1 MWKPP
6 ITRTDL
12 NKWAATLEDYA
23 LIFSFWTR
31 TTFVHSPQ
39 AVAIKTWSQA
49 LAIFVQVGGKLDPF
63 LTKCQNVGMAAYKF
77 QALSAHLLNL
87 ALQQNQRFSLYD
99 PPLPSQWLAFFPLE
113 LSFPHDIY
121 FAHCWDLTGA
131 AQNLHQH
138 NMAIHINHHC
148 NATAIRIAT
157 ADFVDA
163 IPQAKCF
170 LRKEPLDGSWPIPAF
185 AHKRPPPPW
194 VNLVLDLRLNPQHEI
209 HCISCI
215 TQIPLDTWMNLTAEE
230 IRLKIPRAPGAKGR
244 FKAALNRFCKFK
256 DALATFLRLQMSE
269 TMSKAHIVQPSWSG
283 NETCF
288 FCHKLMRFSAEPSKI
303 TRNCPNPGTLSDA
316 LSAERIRQFD
326 EILGKIQTILNKLQ

>member
-1 MWKPP
+1 MVPQMDLYDPLPQQTLDIPRPDLLALPCDADASLKQKAFTKHAQLLPLMWKPP
-6 ITRTDL
+6 VTRTDL

-31 TTFVHSPQ
+31 ATFVQSPQ

-49 LAIFVQVGGKLDPF
+49 LAIFVQVGVKIAPF

-77 QALSAHLLNL
+77 KALSAHLLNL
-87 ALQQNQRFSLYD
+87 ALQQEQHFSLYD
-99 PPLPSQWLAFFPLE
+99 PPLPSKWLPFFPLE
-113 LSFPHDIY
+113 LSFPQDIY
-121 FAHCWDLTGA
+121 FAHCWDRTGA

-138 NMAIHINHHC
+138 NMAIRINHNC

-170 LRKEPLDGSWPIPAF
+170 LQKDPLDGSWPIPAF
-185 AHKRPPPPW
+185 AHKRPPPW

-209 HCISCI
+209 HRISCI
-215 TQIPLDTWMNLTAEE
+215 TQVPLNTWMNLSAEE
-230 IRLKIPRAPGAKGR
+230 IRSTIPRAPGAKGR
-244 FKAALNRFCKFK
+244 FKAALNRFSKFK

-269 TMSKAHIVQPSWSG
+269 TKTKSHIVQSSWSG
-283 NETCF
+283 NETF
-288 FCHKLMRFSAEPSKI
+288 FSA
-303 TRNCPNPGTLSDA
+303 TN
-316 LSAERIRQFD
+316 
-326 EILGKIQTILNKLQ
+326 